1 MASEVLTL
9 VPVTGKYCSL
19 TDPASGKTLEVW
31 RVNPQT
37 GQIGTKIPY
46 KDAVSLLCKQPPLV
60 ALHDGVLEPGDMAK
74 VREAHLSG
82 HSALP
87 SSLAHPSPSQPSAQS
102 TEQLMAVIASQAEQ
116 MAKQTEQMNQFI
128 HTVNSLTQTVADL
141 QSRQASGDKE
151 DSPGKAKSKK

>member
-1 MASEVLTL
+1 MANEALTL

-46 KDAVSLLCKQPPLV
+46 KDAVSMLCKQPPLV
-60 ALHDGVLEPGDMAK
+60 ALQEGVLEPADMAK

-87 SSLAHPSPSQPSAQS
+87 SSLIHPAPPQPPAQS
-102 TEQLMAVIASQAEQ
+102 AEQLMAVITNQAEQ
-116 MAKQTEQMNQFI
+116 MARQTEQMNQFI
-128 HTVNSLTQTVADL
+128 QTVNSLTQTVADL
-141 QSRQASGDKE
+141 QARQVGNVKE
-151 DSPGKAKSKK
+151 ESPEKSKTKK

>member
-46 KDAVSLLCKQPPLV
+46 KDAVYMLCKQPPLV
-60 ALHDGVLEPGDMAK
+60 ALQEGVLESADMDR
-74 VREAHLSG
+74 VRAVHLSG
-82 HSALP
+82 QSAVP
-87 SSLAHPSPSQPSAQS
+87 SSLMHPAPPRPPAQS
-102 TEQLMAVIASQAEQ
+102 TEQLMAVVTNQAEQ

-128 HTVNSLTQTVADL
+128 QTVNSLTQTVADL
-141 QSRQASGDKE
+141 QSRQLSYEKE
-151 DSPGKAKSKK
+151 DNPEKAKPKK